1 MSKQH
6 KEEREIDVDHETL
19 QKILNIGEYYKFT
32 DREKFL
38 LLDHCMGNQMH
49 LLKEGYCLYRSGFT
63 VTKLLASDDG
73 LQTVDVE
80 LDIEKFL
87 KDALGCIGF
96 RARVYLGIDFM
107 ATNYL
112 SHP

>member
-6 KEEREIDVDHETL
+6 KEVTENDVDHETL
-19 QKILNIGEYYKFT
+19 RKILNIGEYYKL
-32 DREKFL
+32 DDEEKL
-38 LLDHCMGNQMH
+38 SIADHRMGNQTH

-107 ATNYL
+107 ETNYL